1 MTKKELPEEL
11 KTDGKKLSSN
21 VIPIDND
28 FERTSDGNVKQ
39 NSPKNVKKIILHDF
53 PNVFAYNNFT
63 QSLAV
68 VKNIDSMMITK
79 GSYRDIYTDIMMDAI
94 ESKYHIPFKTDVFM
108 RGLRQAALKLHF
120 NPVLDRINAVEW
132 DGKERVETFF
142 IDFLGAKNND
152 YVREVTR
159 KWLVGAVARALKPGI
174 KFELMPVLIGS
185 QGIGKSTLCNSLCPE
200 YFLDNLPSLS
210 GINKDNL
217 MLIKDNWIVEVAEL
231 SAMSK
236 TAIEGTKA
244 FISTRV
250 DKYKAPYA
258 STVED
263 HARRCVFIGTTN
275 ETEFLKDKTGN
286 RRFLPIE
293 CGINETTKDV
303 FKLKE
308 DYILQV
314 LAEAKH
320 YFDNGEKL
328 FLSEETKETLEEVQ
342 ESNVVEDP
350 LEEEINDYLDMHV
363 PFNWDEYTTFH
374 KRNYFVKYYG
384 NTEPTDRNANKIDI
398 TDMDKVSKI
407 TTKEIIQA
415 VLNISGRDVMSAS
428 RGNYG
433 KKINLIMNGNKQ
445 FHKSENIV
453 INGKRARGWKR
464 NEE

>member
-1 MTKKELPEEL
+1 MKELPDDIK
-11 KTDGKKLSSN
+11 KTASKITNL
-21 VIPIDND
+21 PIKNED
-28 FERTSDGNVKQ
+28 FETTSDGSLKQ

-63 QSLAV
+63 QSVAV
-68 VKNIDSMMITK
+68 IKNIDDLMIQK
-79 GSYRDIYTDIMMDAI
+79 GSYRDIYTDIIMDKI
-94 ESKYHIPFKTDVFM
+94 ESKYHVAFKNDVFM
-108 RGLRQAALKLHF
+108 RGLRQAALKLTF
-120 NPVLDRINAVEW
+120 NPVLDRINAEEW
-132 DGKERVETFF
+132 DGEERVETFF

-159 KWLVGAVARALKPGI
+159 KWLVGAVARALVPGI

-185 QGIGKSTLCNSLCPE
+185 QGIGKSTLCNSLCPD

-210 GINKDNL
+210 GVNKDNL

-244 FISTRV
+244 FISTRI

-293 CGINETTKDV
+293 CGVNEPTKDV
-303 FKLKE
+303 FNISKK
-308 DYILQV
+308 YILQL
-314 LAEAKH
+314 LAEAKR
-320 YFDNGEKL
+320 YFENGEDL
-328 FLSEETKETLEEVQ
+328 FLTDSTKEVLEEVQ

-350 LEEEINDYLDMHV
+350 LEQEINDYLDMYV
-363 PFNWDEYTTFH
+363 PFNWDEYTTFQ

-384 NTEPTDRNANKIDI
+384 NTEPTDRNANKVNID
-398 TDMDKVSKI
+398 DMDKLSKV

-415 VLNISGRDVMSAS
+415 VLNISGKDVMNAS

-433 KKINLIMNGNKQ
+433 KKISLIMNGSKD
-445 FHKSENIV
+445 FKKTENLV
-453 INGKRARGWKR
+453 INGKRSRGWERKIKR
-464 NEE
+464 GD